1 MFQNHAAAAA
11 ALAKKKKSVE
21 GVAKDR
27 GAEENNQPSPSSVE
41 LVNSLYLTHNGIG
54 WIKKSAILQTRS

>member
-1 MFQNHAAAAA
+1 MFQNHAAAA

-27 GAEENNQPSPSSVE
+27 GAKENNQPSPSIGE
-41 LVNSLYLTHNGIG
+41 LSISY
-54 WIKKSAILQTRS
+54 SQ

>member
-1 MFQNHAAAAA
+1 MFQNHAAAA

-27 GAEENNQPSPSSVE
+27 GAEENNQPSPSIDE
-41 LVNSLYLTHNGIG
+41 LSISYSQ
-54 WIKKSAILQTRS
+54 WDRMD

>member
-1 MFQNHAAAAA
+1 MFQNHAAAA

-27 GAEENNQPSPSSVE
+27 GAKENNQPSPSSVE

-54 WIKKSAILQTRS
+54 WIQEIRYFAN